1 MVSVPKF
8 PPIPRSLIPR
18 LSIIVPIGRDLA
30 AFERTLISVLENQPA
45 DSEVLV
51 PHDGT
56 YEDPYQLCDEVRFVV
71 ADSKMLVNQVAV
83 SAGEARGRYVH
94 VLAEGIC
101 ATSGWTEA
109 ALEKFEHFDAGV
121 AAPVI
126 RDANTEKIVAA
137 GWSDGRDRLCK
148 SVCRGREEIGSDSPK
163 LVGAY
168 LQASFWR
175 REVIRS
181 LADAFIGRNSLE
193 ASYAYE
199 FLLRAAGWRCVLAT
213 ECDLLC
219 DHEILPWETSSL
231 GRGKRLRAIRN
242 HFCRGGWTKSLLS
255 SAGAAIANVFRPR
268 FVAES
273 IGQALA
279 PLGASKVAKQ
289 IRLDAVAIC
298 DGANRVDSMSQR
310 KSTPTNRRAA

>member
-8 PPIPRSLIPR
+8 SPIPR

-30 AFERTLISVLENQPA
+30 AFEKTLISVLENQPT

-56 YEDPYQLCDEVRFVV
+56 YEDPFQLGDEVRFVV
-71 ADSKMLVNQVAV
+71 ADSRTLVNQVAA
-83 SAGEARGRYVH
+83 SAAEARGRYVH
-94 VLAEGIC
+94 VLAEGIR

-109 ALEKFEHFDAGV
+109 ALEKFEHFDAAV
-121 AAPVI
+121 VAPVI
-126 RDANTEKIVAA
+126 RDANSQKIVAA
-137 GWSDGRDRLCK
+137 GWSDGPDRLCNTA
-148 SVCRGREEIGSDSPK
+148 CRGRDEIGSHSPQ
-163 LVGAY
+163 LIGAY

-181 LADAFIGRNSLE
+181 LADAFITRDCVE

-199 FLLRAAGWRCVLAT
+199 HLLRAAGWRCVLAT
-213 ECDLLC
+213 ECDVLC
-219 DHEILPWETSSL
+219 DHEDLAWDTSSL

-242 HFCRGGWTKSLLS
+242 HFSRGGWTKSLLS
-255 SAGAAIANVFRPR
+255 SATAAIANLFRPGS
-268 FVAES
+268 VAEA
-273 IGQALA
+273 IGQSLA

-289 IRLDAVAIC
+289 IRSDVVAVCDAEQLIV
-298 DGANRVDSMSQR
+298 SMPDR
-310 KSTPTNRRAA
+310 KVRSTDRRAA